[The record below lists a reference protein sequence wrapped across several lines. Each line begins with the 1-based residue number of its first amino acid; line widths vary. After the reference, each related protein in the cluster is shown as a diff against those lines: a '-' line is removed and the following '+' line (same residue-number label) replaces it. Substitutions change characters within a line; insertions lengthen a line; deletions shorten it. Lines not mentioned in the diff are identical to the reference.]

1 MTTAFSPLLLQFMQE
16 SRDGLQEIATR
27 LMALERQPDDPQLME
42 ELFRV
47 VHTLKGNCGLFEFPD
62 MFRVLHGAEDLMSA
76 VRDGQIAYDRE
87 MADLLLEAMDAV
99 ARQFDDIEQAGQPDP
114 AQTSPC
120 NDLVARL
127 RQRCG
132 MQLAQGSSKGADQ
145 AAQHA
150 AREAA
155 RGRMTQALAQVPASL
170 RMAWADAARAGE
182 TLLWVEY
189 TPEPECFF
197 KGEDPLRLAAQL
209 PGVLWRCVL
218 PGSAWP
224 DLGELDAYRA
234 NLVLQAVTT
243 ADRSLLEEHFRYV
256 PEQFWITALPAS
268 AVEVKD
274 QTVAHDALMIVQTQN
289 DALWALEGA
298 PWVPGHLKAAVATIA
313 NCMHAIGRVEVL
325 PELQACAGEA
335 LRLAST
341 APVVAWI
348 ERHAQVRQADEVGN
362 ESDLS
367 QEHNP
372 AVTSAAEATATPAI
386 AQASTAS
393 QPVAAEAEPPVNF
406 GRRAEDNNGSRV
418 LKVEQE
424 KVDRLMNLIGEM
436 VVARNGLPYLAAR
449 AENQYGERELG
460 RDIRAQHAVINRI
473 VEEMQ
478 DAIMQ
483 VRMMPV
489 SFVFQRFPRL
499 VRDIAR
505 KLGKEVQLQ
514 LEGETT
520 EADKNVIEALAD
532 PLVHLVRNALDH
544 GMETPEER
552 RTAGKPAIG
561 RLVMSARQ
569 EADCVIIEIADDG
582 RGIDPAIIRR
592 KAYARGLVDEAALE
606 RMSDREA
613 VNLVFLPG
621 FSTADAVTDLS
632 GRGVGM
638 DAVRTAIER
647 LHGSVQLESETGRGT
662 RLQLSLPL
670 SMAVTNVMIVQSGGV
685 QYGLPMEAV
694 VETVRVPAS
703 DVHRIKQ
710 HNAAVLRGRI
720 VPLLELNSLLGL
732 DTPQRCNEHDEW
744 ATLILRVHGQY
755 LGLVIDDFREVV
767 EVILKP
773 LSGVLAG
780 LTAYAGSALLGDGSV
795 LMVINPKELLK

>member
-16 SRDGLQEIATR
+16 SRDGLQEIASR
-27 LMALERQPDDPQLME
+27 LLALERQPADPELME
-42 ELFRV
+42 SLFRV
-47 VHTLKGNCGLFEFPD
+47 VHTLKGNCGLFEFPE
-62 MFRVLHGAEDLMSA
+62 MFRVLHAAEDLMSA
-76 VRDGQIAYDRE
+76 VRDGQVAYDRE
-87 MADLLLEAMDAV
+87 MADLLLEAMDFV
-99 ARQFDDIEQAGQPDP
+99 ARQFDDIELAGQPDP
-114 AQTSPC
+114 AQAAPC
-120 NDLVARL
+120 AELVARL

-132 MQLAQGSSKGADQ
+132 MQLAKGGAQDAHQ
-145 AAQHA
+145 ASQRA
-150 AREAA
+150 AEEAA
-155 RGRMTQALAQVPASL
+155 RSRMAEALGRVPASL
-170 RMAWADAARAGE
+170 RMAWADAARNGE

-197 KGEDPLRLAAQL
+197 KGEDPLRLATQM
-209 PGVLWRCVL
+209 PGVLWRRVL

-224 DLGELDAYRA
+224 ALAELDAYRA
-234 NLVLQAVTT
+234 NLVFQAVTT
-243 ADRSLLEEHFRYV
+243 ADRSLLDDHFRYV
-256 PEQFWITALPAS
+256 PGQFWITALPAT
-268 AVEVKD
+268 AIEVKD
-274 QTVAHDALMIVQTQN
+274 QTRANDALMIVQTQN

-298 PWVPGHLKAAVATIA
+298 PWVPGHLKAAVTTIA
-313 NCMHAIGRVEVL
+313 NCMRAIGRVDVL
-325 PELQACAGEA
+325 PALEACAEEA
-335 LRLAST
+335 LALSSV

-348 ERHAQVRQADEVGN
+348 EQHAQVQSVAEMSADADV
-362 ESDLS
+362 
-367 QEHNP
+367 QEEMI
-372 AVTSAAEATATPAI
+372 AAEIAAPATVAAAAAPATAAI
-386 AQASTAS
+386 APATAEG
-393 QPVAAEAEPPVNF
+393 EAPVNF
-406 GRRAEDNNGSRV
+406 GRRAEDSNGARV

-436 VVARNGLPYLAAR
+436 VVARNGLPYLASR

-505 KLGKEVQLQ
+505 KLGKEVQLL

-552 RTAGKPAIG
+552 RAAGKPATG
-561 RLVMSARQ
+561 KLVMSARQ
-569 EADCVIIEIADDG
+569 EADCVVIEIADDG
-582 RGIDPAIIRR
+582 RGIDPAVIRR

-621 FSTADAVTDLS
+621 FSTAEAVTDLS

-647 LHGSVQLESETGRGT
+647 LHGSVQLESKAGQGT

-694 VETVRVPAS
+694 VETVRVPAA

-795 LMVINPKELLK
+795 LMVLNPKELLK

>member
-16 SRDGLQEIATR
+16 SRDGLQEIASR
-27 LMALERQPDDPQLME
+27 LLALERQPADPELME
-42 ELFRV
+42 SLFRV
-47 VHTLKGNCGLFEFPD
+47 VHTLKGNCGLFEFPE
-62 MFRVLHGAEDLMSA
+62 MFRVLHAAEDLMSA
-76 VRDGQIAYDRE
+76 VRDGQVAYDRE
-87 MADLLLEAMDAV
+87 MADLLLEAMDFV
-99 ARQFDDIEQAGQPDP
+99 AGQFDDIELAGQPDP
-114 AQTSPC
+114 AQAAPC
-120 NDLVARL
+120 AELVARL

-132 MQLAQGSSKGADQ
+132 MQLVQGGAQDAHQ
-145 AAQHA
+145 ASQRA
-150 AREAA
+150 AEEAA
-155 RGRMTQALAQVPASL
+155 RSRMAEALGRVPASL
-170 RMAWADAARAGE
+170 RMAWADAARNGE

-197 KGEDPLRLAAQL
+197 KGEDPLRLATQM
-209 PGVLWRCVL
+209 PGVLWRRVL

-224 DLGELDAYRA
+224 ALAELDAYRA
-234 NLVLQAVTT
+234 NLAFQAVTT
-243 ADRSLLEEHFRYV
+243 ADRSLLDDHFRYV
-256 PEQFWITALPAS
+256 PGQFWITALPAT
-268 AVEVKD
+268 AIEVKD
-274 QTVAHDALMIVQTQN
+274 QTRANDALMIVQTQN

-298 PWVPGHLKAAVATIA
+298 PWVPGHLKAAVTTIA
-313 NCMHAIGRVEVL
+313 NCMRAIGRLDVL
-325 PELQACAGEA
+325 PALEACAEEA
-335 LRLAST
+335 LALSSV

-348 ERHAQVRQADEVGN
+348 EQHAQVQSVAEMSADAEV
-362 ESDLS
+362 
-367 QEHNP
+367 QEEMI
-372 AVTSAAEATATPAI
+372 AAEIAAPATVAAAAAPATAAI
-386 AQASTAS
+386 APATA
-393 QPVAAEAEPPVNF
+393 EGETPVNF
-406 GRRAEDNNGSRV
+406 GRRAEDSNGARV

-436 VVARNGLPYLAAR
+436 VVARNGLPYLASR

-505 KLGKEVQLQ
+505 KLGKEVQLL

-552 RTAGKPAIG
+552 RAAGKPATG
-561 RLVMSARQ
+561 KLVMSARQ
-569 EADCVIIEIADDG
+569 EADCVVIEIADDG
-582 RGIDPAIIRR
+582 RGIDPAVIRR

-621 FSTADAVTDLS
+621 FSTAEAVTDLS

-647 LHGSVQLESETGRGT
+647 LHGSVQLESKAGQGT

-694 VETVRVPAS
+694 VETVRVPAA

-795 LMVINPKELLK
+795 LMVLNPKELLK

>member
-16 SRDGLQEIATR
+16 SRDGLQEIASR
-27 LMALERQPDDPQLME
+27 LLALERQPADPELME
-42 ELFRV
+42 SLFRV
-47 VHTLKGNCGLFEFPD
+47 VHTLKGNCGLFEFPE
-62 MFRVLHGAEDLMSA
+62 MFRVLHAAEDLMSA
-76 VRDGQIAYDRE
+76 VRDGQVAYDRE
-87 MADLLLEAMDAV
+87 MADLLLEAMDFV
-99 ARQFDDIEQAGQPDP
+99 ARQFDDIELAGQPDP
-114 AQTSPC
+114 AQAAPC
-120 NDLVARL
+120 AELVARL

-132 MQLAQGSSKGADQ
+132 MQLAKGGAQDAHQ
-145 AAQHA
+145 ASQRA
-150 AREAA
+150 AEEAA
-155 RGRMTQALAQVPASL
+155 RSRMAEALGRVPASL
-170 RMAWADAARAGE
+170 RMAWADAARNGE

-197 KGEDPLRLAAQL
+197 KGEDPLRLATQM
-209 PGVLWRCVL
+209 PGVLWRRVL

-224 DLGELDAYRA
+224 TLAELDAYRA
-234 NLVLQAVTT
+234 NLVFQAVTT
-243 ADRSLLEEHFRYV
+243 ADRTLLDDHFRYV
-256 PEQFWITALPAS
+256 PEQFWITALPA
-268 AVEVKD
+268 ATIEVKD
-274 QTVAHDALMIVQTQN
+274 QTRANDALMIVQTQN

-298 PWVPGHLKAAVATIA
+298 PWVPGHLKAAVTTIA
-313 NCMHAIGRVEVL
+313 NCMRAIGRVDVL
-325 PELQACAGEA
+325 PALEACAEEA
-335 LRLAST
+335 LALSSV

-348 ERHAQVRQADEVGN
+348 ERHAQVQAVAEMSANADV
-362 ESDLS
+362 
-367 QEHNP
+367 QEEM
-372 AVTSAAEATATPAI
+372 TAAEIAAPVAVATAPASS
-386 AQASTAS
+386 AVAPATADADA
-393 QPVAAEAEPPVNF
+393 PVSF
-406 GRRAEDNNGSRV
+406 GRRAEDSNGTRV

-436 VVARNGLPYLAAR
+436 VVARNGLPYLASR

-505 KLGKEVQLQ
+505 KLGKEVQLL

-552 RTAGKPAIG
+552 RAAGKPATG
-561 RLVMSARQ
+561 KLVMSARQ
-569 EADCVIIEIADDG
+569 EADCVVIEIADDG
-582 RGIDPAIIRR
+582 RGIDPAVIRR

-621 FSTADAVTDLS
+621 FSTAEAVTDLS

-647 LHGSVQLESETGRGT
+647 LHGSVQLESKAGQGT

-694 VETVRVPAS
+694 VETVRVPAA

-795 LMVINPKELLK
+795 LMVLNPKELLK

>member
-27 LMALERQPDDPQLME
+27 LLALERQPADPELME
-42 ELFRV
+42 SLFRV
-47 VHTLKGNCGLFEFPD
+47 VHTLKGNCGLFEFPE
-62 MFRVLHGAEDLMSA
+62 MFRVLHAAEDLMSA
-76 VRDGQIAYDRE
+76 VRDGQVAYDRE
-87 MADLLLEAMDAV
+87 MADLLLEAMDFV
-99 ARQFDDIEQAGQPDP
+99 AHQFDDIELAGQPDP
-114 AQTSPC
+114 AQAVSC
-120 NDLVARL
+120 AELVARL

-132 MQLAQGSSKGADQ
+132 MQLAEGGGQDGQQ
-145 AAQHA
+145 ATRHA
-150 AREAA
+150 AEEAA
-155 RGRMTQALAQVPASL
+155 RSYMTEALARVPPSL
-170 RMAWADAARAGE
+170 RMAWADATRAGE
-182 TLLWVEY
+182 TLLWVQY

-197 KGEDPLRLAAQL
+197 KGEDPLRLAVQM
-209 PGVLWRCVL
+209 PGVLWRRVL

-224 DLGELDAYRA
+224 AVGELDAYRA
-234 NLVLQAVTT
+234 NLVFQAVAT
-243 ADRSLLEEHFRYV
+243 ADRSVLDEHFRYV
-256 PEQFWITALPAS
+256 PGQFWITDLPTA
-268 AVEVKD
+268 AIDVKD
-274 QTVAHDALMIVQTQN
+274 QTRTNDALMIVQTQN
-289 DALWALEGA
+289 DALWSLEGS
-298 PWVPGHLKAAVATIA
+298 PWVPGHLKAAVTTIA
-313 NCMHAIGRVEVL
+313 NCMRAIGRLEVL
-325 PELQACAGEA
+325 PALEACAEQA
-335 LRLAST
+335 LAQSSV

-348 ERHAQVRQADEVGN
+348 ERHAQVQAMAEVSPN
-362 ESDLS
+362 ADL
-367 QEHNP
+367 QEDIP
-372 AVTSAAEATATPAI
+372 AAEITA
-386 AQASTAS
+386 
-393 QPVAAEAEPPVNF
+393 PVAAAAATAAAAVTTVTADADPPVNF
-406 GRRAEDNNGSRV
+406 GRRAEDSNGARV

-436 VVARNGLPYLAAR
+436 VVARNGLPYLASR

-505 KLGKEVQLQ
+505 RLGKEVQLQ

-544 GMETPEER
+544 GMEMPEER
-552 RTAGKPAIG
+552 RAAGKPATGKLI
-561 RLVMSARQ
+561 MSARQ
-569 EADCVIIEIADDG
+569 EADCVVIEIADDG
-582 RGIDPAIIRR
+582 RGIDPAVIRG
-592 KAYARGLVDEAALE
+592 KAYARGLVDEATLE

-621 FSTADAVTDLS
+621 FSTAEAVTDLS

-647 LHGSVQLESETGRGT
+647 LHGSVHLESQAGQGT

-670 SMAVTNVMIVQSGGV
+670 SMAVTNVMIVQSGDV

-694 VETVRVPAS
+694 VETVRVPAA

-720 VPLLELNSLLGL
+720 VPLLELNSQLGL

-795 LMVINPKELLK
+795 LMVLNPKELLK

>member
-16 SRDGLQEIATR
+16 SRDGLQEIASR
-27 LMALERQPDDPQLME
+27 LLALERQPADPELME
-42 ELFRV
+42 ALFRV
-47 VHTLKGNCGLFEFPD
+47 VHTLKGNCGLFEFPE
-62 MFRVLHGAEDLMSA
+62 MFRVLHAAEDLMSA
-76 VRDGQIAYDRE
+76 VRDGQVAYDRE
-87 MADLLLEAMDAV
+87 MADLLLEAMDFV
-99 ARQFDDIEQAGQPDP
+99 ARQFDDIELAGQPDP
-114 AQTSPC
+114 AQAAPC
-120 NDLVARL
+120 AELVARL

-132 MQLAQGSSKGADQ
+132 MQLAQGGGQDAHQ
-145 AAQHA
+145 ASQRA
-150 AREAA
+150 AEEAA
-155 RGRMTQALAQVPASL
+155 RSRMAEALARVPASL
-170 RMAWADAARAGE
+170 RMAWADAARNGE

-197 KGEDPLRLAAQL
+197 KGEDPLRLAAQM
-209 PGVLWRCVL
+209 PGVLWRRVL

-224 DLGELDAYRA
+224 ALAELDAYRA
-234 NLVLQAVTT
+234 NLVFQAVAT
-243 ADRSLLEEHFRYV
+243 ADRSLLDDHFRYV
-256 PEQFWITALPAS
+256 PGQFWITALPA
-268 AVEVKD
+268 AAIEVKD
-274 QTVAHDALMIVQTQN
+274 QTRANDALMIVQTQN
-289 DALWALEGA
+289 DALWALEGS
-298 PWVPGHLKAAVATIA
+298 PWVPGHLKAAVTTIA
-313 NCMHAIGRVEVL
+313 NCMRAIGRLDVL
-325 PELQACAGEA
+325 PALEVCAEEA
-335 LRLAST
+335 LALSSV

-348 ERHAQVRQADEVGN
+348 EQHAQVQSMAEVSAHADV
-362 ESDLS
+362 
-367 QEHNP
+367 QEEMIAAEIATP
-372 AVTSAAEATATPAI
+372 AAEAAAPATAAVAPA
-386 AQASTAS
+386 TAEG
-393 QPVAAEAEPPVNF
+393 EAPVNF
-406 GRRAEDNNGSRV
+406 GRRAEDNNGTRV

-436 VVARNGLPYLAAR
+436 VVARNGLPYLASR
-449 AENQYGERELG
+449 AENQYGKRELG

-505 KLGKEVQLQ
+505 KLGKEVQLL

-552 RTAGKPAIG
+552 RAAGKPATG
-561 RLVMSARQ
+561 KLVMSARQ
-569 EADCVIIEIADDG
+569 EADCVVIEIADDG
-582 RGIDPAIIRR
+582 RGIDPAVIRR

-621 FSTADAVTDLS
+621 FSTAEAVTDLS

-647 LHGSVQLESETGRGT
+647 LHGSVQLESQAGQGT

-670 SMAVTNVMIVQSGGV
+670 SMTVTNVMIVQSGGV

-694 VETVRVPAS
+694 VETVRVPAA

-795 LMVINPKELLK
+795 LMVLNPKELLK

>member
-16 SRDGLQEIATR
+16 SRDGLQEIASR
-27 LMALERQPDDPQLME
+27 LLALERQPADPELME
-42 ELFRV
+42 SLFRV
-47 VHTLKGNCGLFEFPD
+47 VHTLKGNCGLFEFPE
-62 MFRVLHGAEDLMSA
+62 MFRVLHAAEDLMSA
-76 VRDGQIAYDRE
+76 VRDGQVAYDRE
-87 MADLLLEAMDAV
+87 MADLLLEAMDFV
-99 ARQFDDIEQAGQPDP
+99 ARQFDDIELAGQPDP
-114 AQTSPC
+114 AQAAPC
-120 NDLVARL
+120 AELVARL

-132 MQLAQGSSKGADQ
+132 MQLAQGGAQDAHQ
-145 AAQHA
+145 ASQRA
-150 AREAA
+150 AEEAA
-155 RGRMTQALAQVPASL
+155 RSRMAEALGRVPASL
-170 RMAWADAARAGE
+170 RMAWADAARNGE

-197 KGEDPLRLAAQL
+197 KGEDPLRLATQM
-209 PGVLWRCVL
+209 PGVLWRRVL

-224 DLGELDAYRA
+224 ALAELDAYRA
-234 NLVLQAVTT
+234 NLVFQAVTT
-243 ADRSLLEEHFRYV
+243 ADRSLLDDHFRYV
-256 PEQFWITALPAS
+256 PGQFWITALPAT
-268 AVEVKD
+268 AIEVKD
-274 QTVAHDALMIVQTQN
+274 QTRANDALMIVQTQN

-298 PWVPGHLKAAVATIA
+298 PWVPGHLKAAVTTIA
-313 NCMHAIGRVEVL
+313 NCMRAIGRVDVL
-325 PELQACAGEA
+325 PALEACAEEA
-335 LRLAST
+335 LALSSV

-348 ERHAQVRQADEVGN
+348 ERHAQVQAVAEM
-362 ESDLS
+362 
-367 QEHNP
+367 
-372 AVTSAAEATATPAI
+372 SANADA
-386 AQASTAS
+386 
-393 QPVAAEAEPPVNF
+393 PVSF
-406 GRRAEDNNGSRV
+406 GRRAEDSNGTRV

-436 VVARNGLPYLAAR
+436 VVARNGLPYLASR

-505 KLGKEVQLQ
+505 KLGKEVQLL

-552 RTAGKPAIG
+552 RAAGKPATG
-561 RLVMSARQ
+561 KLVMSARQ
-569 EADCVIIEIADDG
+569 EADCVVIEIADDG
-582 RGIDPAIIRR
+582 RGIDPAVIRR

-621 FSTADAVTDLS
+621 FSTAEAVTDLS

-647 LHGSVQLESETGRGT
+647 LHGSVQLESKAGQGT

-694 VETVRVPAS
+694 VETVRVPAA

-795 LMVINPKELLK
+795 LMVLNPKELLK

>member
-16 SRDGLQEIATR
+16 SRDGLQEIASR
-27 LMALERQPDDPQLME
+27 LLALERQPADPELME
-42 ELFRV
+42 SLFRV
-47 VHTLKGNCGLFEFPD
+47 VHTLKGNCGLFEFPE
-62 MFRVLHGAEDLMSA
+62 MFRVLHAAEDLMSA
-76 VRDGQIAYDRE
+76 VRDGQVAYDRE
-87 MADLLLEAMDAV
+87 MADLLLEAMDFV
-99 ARQFDDIEQAGQPDP
+99 ARQFDDIELAGQPDP
-114 AQTSPC
+114 AQAAPC
-120 NDLVARL
+120 AELVARL

-132 MQLAQGSSKGADQ
+132 MQLVQGGAQDAHQ
-145 AAQHA
+145 ASQRA
-150 AREAA
+150 AEEAVRSRMA
-155 RGRMTQALAQVPASL
+155 EALGRVPASL
-170 RMAWADAARAGE
+170 RMAWADAARNGE

-197 KGEDPLRLAAQL
+197 KGEDPLRLATQM
-209 PGVLWRCVL
+209 PGVLWRRVL

-224 DLGELDAYRA
+224 ALAELDAYRA
-234 NLVLQAVTT
+234 NLVFQAVTT
-243 ADRSLLEEHFRYV
+243 ADRSLLDDHFRYV
-256 PEQFWITALPAS
+256 PGQFWITALPAT
-268 AVEVKD
+268 AIEVKD
-274 QTVAHDALMIVQTQN
+274 QTRANDALMIVQTQN

-298 PWVPGHLKAAVATIA
+298 PWVPGHLKAAVTTIA
-313 NCMHAIGRVEVL
+313 NCMRAIGRVDVL
-325 PELQACAGEA
+325 PALEACAEEA
-335 LRLAST
+335 LALSSV

-348 ERHAQVRQADEVGN
+348 EQHAQVQSVAEMSADADV
-362 ESDLS
+362 
-367 QEHNP
+367 QEEMI
-372 AVTSAAEATATPAI
+372 AAEIAAPATVAAAAAPATAAI
-386 AQASTAS
+386 APATAEG
-393 QPVAAEAEPPVNF
+393 EAPVNF
-406 GRRAEDNNGSRV
+406 GRRAEDSNGTRV

-436 VVARNGLPYLAAR
+436 VVARNGLPYLASR

-505 KLGKEVQLQ
+505 KLGKEVQLL

-552 RTAGKPAIG
+552 RAAGKPATG
-561 RLVMSARQ
+561 KLVMSARQ
-569 EADCVIIEIADDG
+569 EADCVVIEIADDG
-582 RGIDPAIIRR
+582 RGIDPAVIRR

-621 FSTADAVTDLS
+621 FSTAEAVTDLS

-647 LHGSVQLESETGRGT
+647 LHGSVQLESKAGQGT

-694 VETVRVPAS
+694 VETVRVPAA

-795 LMVINPKELLK
+795 LMVLNPKELLK